1 MVSNR
6 CRRPVLGLAV
16 GLLALPS
23 GPAGAIPAF
32 ARRYR
37 VSCQLC
43 HNVVPALTAFGD
55 QFAAN
60 GFRFA
65 TGEPPRDTI
74 DTGDPLLSLMKEL
87 PLAVRL
93 DLYAQAYANGRAE
106 TDFQTPYG
114 IKLLSGGTI
123 SKALSYYFYTFI
135 NERGGLGGVEDA
147 MVQLNDIGGQPV
159 DLIAGQFQISDPLFK
174 RELRLE
180 FEDYAV
186 YRARIGDVPLDLTY
200 DRGVMA
206 TADLA
211 GFSLS
216 GIVFNGNGRGEAQ
229 ADRHF
234 DNDPFKN
241 FFLHLSRDLTGNVRL
256 GALGLVGRAE
266 ADGVRNRT
274 TMLGVDGTVSVGP
287 VELNGQ
293 YLYREDDSPTF
304 DPNEL
309 TATMQGGFA
318 ELLIRPTGSRWYGF
332 GLYNRVTSDRPL
344 LDVRLGTAA
353 DITRYETVSAGIGR
367 LERRNFRW
375 TAEATRDRVQKTW
388 RWTLGIVTAF

>member
-1 MVSNR
+1 MSNR
-6 CRRPVLGLAV
+6 TRMSLV
-16 GLLALPS
+16 GLTLLLVAAPLT
-23 GPAGAIPAF
+23 PAEAIPAF

-43 HNVVPALTAFGD
+43 HNVIPALNAFGD

-65 TGEPPRDTI
+65 TGEAPRDTL
-74 DTGDPLLSLMKEL
+74 DTGDELLSLVKDL
-87 PLAVRL
+87 PLAIRL
-93 DLYAQAYANGRAE
+93 DLYAQAYANGRAA

-114 IKLLSGGTI
+114 IKLLSGGPI
-123 SKALSYYFYTFI
+123 SKNLSFYFYTFL

-147 MVQLNDIGGQPV
+147 LVQINDIGGKPV
-159 DLIAGQFQISDPLFK
+159 DLVVGQFQISDPLFK

-186 YRARIGDVPLDLTY
+186 YRARMGDVPLDLTY
-200 DRGVMA
+200 DRGLMA
-206 TADLA
+206 TADVA

-229 ADRHF
+229 ANRRF
-234 DNDPFKN
+234 DNDVFKN
-241 FFLHLSRDLTGNVRL
+241 YFLHLSRDLTGSIRV
-256 GALGLVGRAE
+256 GAFGLTGQAK

-274 TMLGVDGTVSVGP
+274 NIVGVDATAGAGAL
-287 VELNGQ
+287 EFNGQ

-304 DPNEL
+304 DPSEL
-309 TATMQGGFA
+309 TSTMQGGFA
-318 ELLIRPTGSRWYGF
+318 ELLVRPAGSRWYGF
-332 GLYNRVTSDRPL
+332 GLYNLVTSDRPIL
-344 LDVRLGTAA
+344 NVRLGTPANQ
-353 DITRYETVSAGIGR
+353 TRYESYSAGVGR

-375 TAEATRDRVQKTW
+375 TAEATWDPRQETW

>member
-1 MVSNR
+1 MRAATWTVR
-6 CRRPVLGLAV
+6 AGL
-16 GLLALPS
+16 LLALVAVPVA
-23 GPAGAIPAF
+23 PADAIPAF

-43 HNVVPALTAFGD
+43 HNVIPALTAFGE

-65 TGEPPRDTI
+65 AGEAPRDTI
-74 DTGDPLLSLMKEL
+74 DTGDPELTLIRDL
-87 PLAVRL
+87 PLAIRL
-93 DLYAQAYANGRAE
+93 DLYAQAYANGRAS

-114 IKLLSGGTI
+114 IKLLSGGPI
-123 SKALSYYFYTFI
+123 SKTLSYYFYTYL

-147 MVQLNDIGGQPV
+147 LVQVNDIGGRPV
-159 DLIAGQFQISDPLFK
+159 DLVVGQFQVSDPLFK

-186 YRARIGDVPLDLTY
+186 YRARVGHVPLDLTY
-200 DRGVMA
+200 DRGVMV

-211 GFSLS
+211 GFGLS
-216 GIVFNGNGRGEAQ
+216 GIVFNGNGRGEAGP
-229 ADRHF
+229 DRRF

-241 FFLHLSRDLTGNVRL
+241 WFLHVSRDLAGGLRV
-256 GALGLVGRAE
+256 GAFGLAGRAR

-274 TMLGVDGTVSVGP
+274 TMVGLDATATAGAL
-287 VELNGQ
+287 EFNGQ
-293 YLYREDDSPTF
+293 YLRREDDAPTF
-304 DPNEL
+304 DPGEPRV
-309 TATMQGGFA
+309 TTQGGFA
-318 ELLIRPTGSRWYGF
+318 ELLVRPAQSRWYGF
-332 GLYNRVTSDRPL
+332 ALYNVVASDRPV
-344 LDVRLGTAA
+344 LDVRLGTPAGLR
-353 DITRYETVSAGIGR
+353 RYESYSAGVGR

-375 TAEATRDRVQKTW
+375 TAEAAWDPAREQW

>member
-1 MVSNR
+1 MLKQITAAGNFDAGEVR
-6 CRRPVLGLAV
+6 WCRGMFGEDAAVREDPLVVRGTDVLLPALGERGFAVRPDEVLAV
-16 GLLALPS
+16 ADLGRVAS
-23 GPAGAIPAF
+23 G
-32 ARRYR
+32 
-37 VSCQLC
+37 
-43 HNVVPALTAFGD
+43 
-55 QFAAN
+55 
-60 GFRFA
+60 
-65 TGEPPRDTI
+65 
-74 DTGDPLLSLMKEL
+74 LSL
-87 PLAVRL
+87 
-93 DLYAQAYANGRAE
+93 RA
-106 TDFQTPYG
+106 G
-114 IKLLSGGTI
+114 
-123 SKALSYYFYTFI
+123 
-135 NERGGLGGVEDA
+135 
-147 MVQLNDIGGQPV
+147 
-159 DLIAGQFQISDPLFK
+159 
-174 RELRLE
+174 
-180 FEDYAV
+180 
-186 YRARIGDVPLDLTY
+186 
-200 DRGVMA
+200 
-206 TADLA
+206 
-211 GFSLS
+211 
-216 GIVFNGNGRGEAQ
+216 VFNGNGRGEAQ

-274 TMLGVDGTVSVGP
+274 TMLGVDATVSVGP